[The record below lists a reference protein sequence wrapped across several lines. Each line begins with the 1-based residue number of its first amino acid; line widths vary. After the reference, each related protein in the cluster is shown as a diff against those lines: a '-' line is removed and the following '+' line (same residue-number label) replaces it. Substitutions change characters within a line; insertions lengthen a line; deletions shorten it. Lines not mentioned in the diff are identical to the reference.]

1 MAKKATK
8 SAKSSSPGKS
18 AKPAPGRKPS
28 AKVTKPAA
36 KPTPKLA
43 SKPAQKL
50 PPPSKPAAL
59 AKPVVKAPSGKPVP
73 PKALASK
80 PAPAKPALGKPA
92 PAKPGTTKVDP
103 KLSVGGRKGITVV
116 TPKPQPT
123 KKPKGKPSSG
133 PLVVPGVAP
142 LLGPGSAT
150 RKPLIPSGPK
160 AAALRPLGSHS
171 PEEEAAERPKLKT
184 PYGKKEL
191 MHFRQL
197 LLKKRQELAGDV
209 KQMETEALKG
219 QSGSLS
225 SVPQHMADQ
234 GSDTYDQSLA
244 LDLAAADR
252 KLIKEIDE
260 AIKRIDNGTFG
271 VCEMT
276 GKPIRPERLEEL
288 PWARYSIEAARELE
302 RRAMIK

>member
-18 AKPAPGRKPS
+18 AKPAPGRKPA
-28 AKVTKPAA
+28 AKAGKPLPKPAA
-36 KPTPKLA
+36 KPAAKPLA
-43 SKPAQKL
+43 
-50 PPPSKPAAL
+50 KPAAKPAAP
-59 AKPVVKAPSGKPVP
+59 AKPVAKAPGGKPHPTKAAPAKPIPAKPSQGKPVP
-73 PKALASK
+73 AK
-80 PAPAKPALGKPA
+80 PAPAKA
-92 PAKPGTTKVDP
+92 DP

-116 TPKPQPT
+116 TPKPQPP

-209 KQMETEALKG
+209 KQMESEALKG